1 MDDLTVVHVKKRMTT
16 RHELTLQEQVELEL
30 RLTDLYI
37 NSKQKDKQQA
47 RIFVKK
53 ELNFVF

>member
-37 NSKQKDKQQA
+37 KQ
-47 RIFVKK
+47 
-53 ELNFVF
+53 LNFVF